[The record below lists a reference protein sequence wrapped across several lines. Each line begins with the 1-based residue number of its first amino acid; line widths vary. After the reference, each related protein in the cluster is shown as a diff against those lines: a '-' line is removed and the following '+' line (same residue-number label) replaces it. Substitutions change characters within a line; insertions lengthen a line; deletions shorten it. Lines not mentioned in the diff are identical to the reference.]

1 MPLRPRPSRGTWV
14 ALLERM
20 NPFAPFLRPV
30 SLGLIIVLSGIP
42 GIAAASLPGTG
53 SGMISTREAV
63 GKLSRSATVERIR
76 TYIAR
81 PEVVTEMVKH
91 GLNPSEVSTR
101 LASMSP
107 SELRQISESVT
118 RAEAGGEVIV
128 IGLTTVL
135 LVVIILLLMNR
146 I

>member
-1 MPLRPRPSRGTWV
+1 
-14 ALLERM
+14 
-20 NPFAPFLRPV
+20 
-30 SLGLIIVLSGIP
+30 
-42 GIAAASLPGTG
+42 
-53 SGMISTREAV
+53 MISTREAV